1 MSTQFEENQKF
12 NQWWLWVILLSF
24 PVFSAGPFDEN
35 EINMYYVLI
44 GIAIPVLFYLFELR
58 LKVNKDGVHYQ
69 FFPFHLK
76 FHTIKVDEIES
87 FKAMEY
93 SPLKEYGGWG
103 IRYGFQG
110 KAYNVSGNKGV
121 KVFLKNGANIMFGS
135 QKHKELAKALKK
147 VSKELSL

>member
-1 MSTQFEENQKF
+1 MSILFEEKQKF

-24 PVFSAGPFDEN
+24 PIVSVGPFDDN
-35 EINMYYVLI
+35 EINVYYVLI
-44 GIAIPVLFYLFELR
+44 GLAIPLLFYLFELR
-58 LKVNKDGVHYQ
+58 IKVNANGLHYQ

-76 FHTIKVDEIES
+76 FHTIKMDKIES

-103 IRYGFQG
+103 IKYGFKG

-121 KVFLKNGANIMFGS
+121 KVHLSNKRNILFGS
-135 QKHKELAKALKK
+135 QKYKELEKALKQIK
-147 VSKELSL
+147 KQ

>member
-1 MSTQFEENQKF
+1 MSTLFEEKQKF

-24 PVFSAGPFDEN
+24 PIISVGPFDDN
-35 EINMYYVLI
+35 EINLYYVLI
-44 GIAIPVLFYLFELR
+44 GLAIPVLFYLFELR
-58 LKVNKDGVHYQ
+58 LKVNKDGFHYQ

-103 IRYGFQG
+103 IRYGFKG
-110 KAYNVSGNKGV
+110 KAYNVSGNLGV
-121 KVFLKNGANIMFGS
+121 KIHLPNGRNILFVS
-135 QKHKELAKALKK
+135 QKHKELEKVLKK
-147 VSKELSL
+147 IKKQ

>member
-1 MSTQFEENQKF
+1 MTTLFEEKQKF
-12 NQWWLWVILLSF
+12 KQWWLWVVLLSF
-24 PVFSAGPFDEN
+24 PIISVGPFDEN

-58 LKVNKDGVHYQ
+58 LKLNKDGFHYQ
-69 FFPFHLK
+69 FFPFNLK
-76 FHTIKVDEIES
+76 FHTIKMDEIEN

-103 IRYGFQG
+103 IRYGFKG

-135 QKHKELAKALKK
+135 QKHKELAKALKVAK
-147 VSKELSL
+147 QQ